1 MARSEARL
9 ILPTLCP
16 LMCDSSNTFFS
27 IFWKVFAYFRIYC
40 FWPPTWPNYEN
51 TIASVLRGSV
61 HCFQHP
67 GLFNRRL
74 CTAMHS
80 SWPTW
85 NVFLLAWTHHCWKRL
100 AEFTV
105 TKRPKRQAANKSA
118 WTRVHEALS
127 AMFARHAINVLLLVM
142 HTTSTAPVPTWL
154 EQHAMLW
161 TLKTARLLRA
171 GEETSP
177 PRFCALHDTCV
188 EVNFAAGICTNMQN
202 KDIPSLHKDIPSL
215 HMHTPYYLCI

>member
-1 MARSEARL
+1 VTLQTLFSLFFEKFSHIFAFIAFDHLLGQITKTPLHLFCVALCIVFNIQACSIGVCARQCIRL
-9 ILPTLCP
+9 DLPQ
-16 LMCDSSNTFFS
+16 
-27 IFWKVFAYFRIYC
+27 A
-40 FWPPTWPNYEN
+40 
-51 TIASVLRGSV
+51 
-61 HCFQHP
+61 
-67 GLFNRRL
+67 
-74 CTAMHS
+74 
-80 SWPTW
+80 TW
-85 NVFLLAWTHHCWKRL
+85 NVFLLAWTHHCWIRL
-100 AEFTV
+100 RPTIAEFTV
-105 TKRPKRQAANKSA
+105 TKGPKSQAANKSA

-202 KDIPSLHKDIPSL
+202 KDIPPLHKDIPSL